1 MNRYNK
7 SEVDFQELRLGGN
20 SNACATLFQVQKGFV
35 CVVCPF
41 YACFLVYFLSF
52 CTKEWTRGRRV
63 MDQPITP
70 HVDLDPQ
77 PPIPLVVVYGAFPI
91 NSEAE
96 KNGKPEAANMVFQVF
111 LYPITFLCPSIN
123 FLSPKKKP
131 FRLCKN
137 HFISQKICQQ
147 QILPNCRG
155 NYERPL
161 LPHHLCYILTYMT
174 MYQQIVLKADMPEI
188 LVCSPP
194 PMAHILQQR
203 VIRKTC

>member
-1 MNRYNK
+1 MRNFILGLERLCLCCV
-7 SEVDFQELRLGGN
+7 SLLRLLSSLFFILLHKRMDQRPPRDGSAN
-20 SNACATLFQVQKGFV
+20 YSACRPRSSASHSSCCSVWSFSDKLGRRKKWQTRGSQHGLSSLFI
-35 CVVCPF
+35 P
-41 YACFLVYFLSF
+41 YYFLVSFDKLSF
-52 CTKEWTRGRRV
+52 A
-63 MDQPITP
+63 Q
-70 HVDLDPQ
+70 
-77 PPIPLVVVYGAFPI
+77 
-91 NSEAE
+91 E
-96 KNGKPEAANMVFQVF
+96 KTLQ
-111 LYPITFLCPSIN
+111 T
-123 FLSPKKKP
+123 
-131 FRLCKN
+131 LCKN

-188 LVCSPP
+188 LVSSPP